1 MANHM
6 IEACAMWE
14 IVPRYLN
21 GYGFKETGY
30 NDIRIYFHVSF
41 QEKIKNFLQVLFSDT
56 QL

>member
-1 MANHM
+1 MAHHM

-21 GYGFKETGY
+21 GYGFKETEY

-41 QEKIKNFLQVLFSDT
+41 
-56 QL
+56 